1 MGANHVG
8 EIALLA
14 KIADPT
20 HGLITNIGKA
30 HIGTFG
36 GLENVI
42 RGKSELYLHLMSRQG
57 QVFINSRN
65 PELAAMAHRF
75 KEPLFYP
82 AAGDYYHCELI
93 SADPFIKLKSENGQE
108 VDTHLIGTY
117 NFFGDVGK
125 FAFGGAVSS
134 SFMASYRSKRAA
146 CVPDQTTLSPLIQDT
161 VAVDI
166 KAQEAVAPAS
176 IADEQEVAAAIA
188 DRRQRK
194 APNALRVS
202 NKASRVKPRSVSKRA
217 AASQNRALKAVRR
230 SARKPR

>member
-1 MGANHVG
+1 M
-8 EIALLA
+8 
-14 KIADPT
+14 
-20 HGLITNIGKA
+20 
-30 HIGTFG
+30 
-36 GLENVI
+36 
-42 RGKSELYLHLMSRQG
+42 R
-57 QVFINSRN
+57 
-65 PELAAMAHRF
+65 
-75 KEPLFYP
+75 LF
-82 AAGDYYHCELI
+82 AG
-93 SADPFIKLKSENGQE
+93 
-108 VDTHLIGTY
+108 
-117 NFFGDVGK
+117 
-125 FAFGGAVSS
+125 
-134 SFMASYRSKRAA
+134 